1 MKALV
6 YNGPGAFAY
15 MDVPDPVPGPNDIL
29 IRVRACGI
37 CGSDVQGATGRT
49 GRRIPPLIMGHE
61 AAGIVEAVGPSVS
74 GFAPGDRVAF
84 DSTVYCNA
92 CDPCRQGLF
101 NRCVKRQVIG
111 VSTPTAKRQGAFAE
125 YVAIPFWIV
134 VKLPD
139 ELSFR
144 QAALLEP
151 ASIALHA
158 ANRGGVTAGET
169 AVVLGAGTIG
179 LFVIQ
184 AVRLRGAARVIAVDK
199 NEFRLGVAQR
209 LGADAIVNPDHESLR
224 EVVRSETGGRGADI
238 VFEAVGFAQT
248 VREAVSVVK
257 MGGRVTM
264 IGNLDRTVE
273 LDMQDLVAR
282 ELSMVGSYS
291 SSGEFGECM
300 EAFASGRIDA
310 TPLISDVMKL
320 SDGARAF
327 ERLLAGNEDLLK
339 IVLEP

>member
-1 MKALV
+1 MKALQ

-15 MDVPDPVPGPNDIL
+15 TDVPDPFPGPRDL
-29 IRVRACGI
+29 LVRVRACGI

-92 CDPCRQGLF
+92 CDACRQGLF

-125 YVAIPFWIV
+125 YITVPCWIA

-139 ELSFR
+139 ELPFR

-151 ASIALHA
+151 AAIALHA

-169 AVVLGAGTIG
+169 VVVVGAGTIG

-199 NEFRLGVAQR
+199 SGFRLGVARR
-209 LGADAIVNPDHESLR
+209 LGADVVVNPDQESLR
-224 EVVRSETGGRGADI
+224 DVVRNETGGRGVDI
-238 VFEAVGFAQT
+238 AFEAVGFAQT
-248 VREAVSVVK
+248 VREAVSVVR

-282 ELSMVGSYS
+282 EVSLAGSYA
-291 SSGEFGECM
+291 SSGEFGECV
-300 EAFASGRIDA
+300 EAFASGRIVA

-327 ERLLAGNEDLLK
+327 ERLLSGDEDLLK
-339 IVLEP
+339 IVLKP

>member
-1 MKALV
+1 MKALL
-6 YNGPGAFAY
+6 YKGPGAFAY
-15 MDVPDPVPGPNDIL
+15 TDVPDPLWGPHDIL
-29 IRVRACGI
+29 VRVRACGI

-84 DSTVYCNA
+84 DSTVYCND
-92 CDPCRQGLF
+92 CDACRQGLF
-101 NRCVKRQVIG
+101 NRCAKRQVIG
-111 VSTPTAKRQGAFAE
+111 VSTPTTKRQGAFAE
-125 YVAIPFWIV
+125 YVAVPYWIV

-139 ELSFR
+139 ELSFL

-158 ANRGGVTAGET
+158 ANRGGITAGET

-184 AVRLRGAARVIAVDK
+184 AARLRGAARVIACDK
-199 NEFRLGVAQR
+199 SEFRLGVARR
-209 LGADAIVNPDHESLR
+209 LGADTIVNPYHDSLR
-224 EVVRSETGGRGADI
+224 DVVRSETGGRGADI
-238 VFEAVGFAQT
+238 AFEAVGFAQT

-282 ELSMVGSYS
+282 EVSLAGSYA

-300 EAFASGRIDA
+300 ESFASGRIVT

-339 IVLEP
+339 IILEP